1 MKERSRNVLRMPE
14 ELIIDMNSHLPGGLT
29 IQDIQTLVR
38 GKKFKVLFK
47 CSDAL
52 MHTDISEMLDLSVR
66 ASNSLKRA
74 GFQTVGDLITKVES
88 FDEIAKIRNC
98 GATSLSEIMGR
109 LFFYQYSII
118 PKDKRSEYM
127 QTILHLNG
135 IAPQGQMIF

>member
-14 ELIIDMNSHLPGGLT
+14 ELIIDMNSHLPGDLT
-29 IQDIQTLVR
+29 IYDIQTLVR

-109 LFFYQYSII
+109 LFFYQYSLIS
-118 PKDKRSEYM
+118 KDKRSEYM

-135 IAPQGQMIF
+135 IASHGQMTF

>member
-14 ELIIDMNSHLPGGLT
+14 ELIIDMNSHLPEGLT

-109 LFFYQYSII
+109 LFFYQYSLI
-118 PKDKRSEYM
+118 PKGKRSEYM

-135 IAPQGQMIF
+135 IASQGQMIF

>member
-1 MKERSRNVLRMPE
+1 MQTHSRKCLE
-14 ELIIDMNSHLPGGLT
+14 AFGLGIT
-29 IQDIQTLVR
+29 I
-38 GKKFKVLFK
+38 K
-47 CSDAL
+47 
-52 MHTDISEMLDLSVR
+52 DISEMLDLSVR

-109 LFFYQYSII
+109 LFFYQYSLI

-135 IAPQGQMIF
+135 IAPQGQMTF